1 MEIPQSIIDELILK
15 LHQSKHSTILL
26 GGTSGKAD
34 SDVALHSSRM
44 RHRAQKQ
51 AIEDAISTVLEFA
64 SDNVKSR
71 LGTSYDRSASL
82 SPEFKPQPE
91 ERR

>member
-1 MEIPQSIIDELILK
+1 MEIPQTVIDELVLK

-34 SDVALHSSRM
+34 RDVALHSSRI
-44 RHRAQKQ
+44 RHRAQRQ

-64 SDNVKSR
+64 SDNVKSQV
-71 LGTSYDRSASL
+71 GASYN
-82 SPEFKPQPE
+82 KP
-91 ERR
+91 